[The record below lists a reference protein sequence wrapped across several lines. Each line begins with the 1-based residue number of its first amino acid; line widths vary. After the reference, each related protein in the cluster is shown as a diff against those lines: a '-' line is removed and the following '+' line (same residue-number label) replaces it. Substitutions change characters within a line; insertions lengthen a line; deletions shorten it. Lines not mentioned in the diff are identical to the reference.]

1 MASWPMLDIREYQ
14 ETMGIESIKVESL
27 ESQVSYRI
35 REMIRQRILTKG
47 QKVKER
53 ELCEQLGI
61 SRTPVREALRTLK
74 SEGLI
79 DIIPNKGAFVSE
91 PSIENIKEIFEVMTL
106 LEGEAAR
113 LAAKR
118 ITDQELKKLDAIHQE
133 LKRHHAERNSGKYLA
148 ANGRCHQYIRKLA
161 KNQLLYELVQS
172 LQDKIFLYRTQQLNK
187 LGRFDQSIKE
197 HEELMKAFRK
207 KNARAAERAMKNHLK
222 NQEEAL
228 VSMQGADS
236 SQVA

>member
-1 MASWPMLDIREYQ
+1 
-14 ETMGIESIKVESL
+14 MGIESIKVESL

-53 ELCEQLGI
+53 ELCEKLGI

-113 LAAKR
+113 LAARR
-118 ITDQELKKLDAIHQE
+118 ITDLELKKLDAIHQE
-133 LKRHHAERNSGKYLA
+133 LKRHYAGKNSEKYLA
-148 ANGRCHQYIRKLA
+148 ANSRCHQYIRKLA

-172 LQDKIFLYRTQQLNK
+172 LQVKIFLYRTQQLNK

-207 KNARAAERAMKNHLK
+207 KDARAAERAMKNHLK

-228 VSMQGADS
+228 VAMQGTDS
-236 SQVA
+236 SKVA

>member
-1 MASWPMLDIREYQ
+1 MASGPMLDFRESQ

-113 LAAKR
+113 LAARR
-118 ITDQELKKLDAIHQE
+118 ITDQELKKLEAIHQE
-133 LKRHHAERNSGKYLA
+133 LKRHHEEKNSEKYLA
-148 ANGRCHQYIRKLA
+148 ANSRCHLYIRKLA

-172 LQDKIFLYRTQQLNK
+172 LQDKIFLYRTQQLTK

-207 KNARAAERAMKNHLK
+207 KNARAAERSMKAHLK

-228 VSMQGADS
+228 VSMQGTDS
-236 SQVA
+236 SRVA

>member
-1 MASWPMLDIREYQ
+1 
-14 ETMGIESIKVESL
+14 MGSIKVESL

-35 REMIRQRILTKG
+35 REMIRQRVLTKG

-106 LEGEAAR
+106 LEGEASR
-113 LAAKR
+113 LAAQR
-118 ITDQELKKLDAIHQE
+118 ITDQELEKLEAIHQE
-133 LKRHHAERNSGKYLA
+133 LKHRHAEKNSEKYLA
-148 ANGRCHQYIRKLA
+148 ANNRYHQYIRKLA
-161 KNQLLYELVQS
+161 KNQILYELIQS

-197 HEELMKAFRK
+197 HDKLMKAFRK
-207 KNARAAERAMKNHLK
+207 KDAGAAERAMKNHLK

-228 VSMQGADS
+228 VSNQGTDS
-236 SQVA
+236 SKEVAGSTVATMASKQA

>member
-1 MASWPMLDIREYQ
+1 
-14 ETMGIESIKVESL
+14 MGIESIKVESL
-27 ESQVSYRI
+27 ESQVSFRI

-53 ELCEQLGI
+53 EICEQLGI

-79 DIIPNKGAFVSE
+79 DIVPNKGAFVSE

-113 LAAKR
+113 LAAR
-118 ITDQELKKLDAIHQE
+118 RTTDPELKKLEAIHQE
-133 LKRHHAERNSGKYLA
+133 LKRYHAEKNTEKYLA
-148 ANGRCHQYIRKLA
+148 TNKRCHQYIRKLA
-161 KNQLLYELVQS
+161 KNQLLYELIQS

-187 LGRFDQSIKE
+187 HGRFDQSIKE
-197 HEELMKAFRK
+197 HDELMKAFRK
-207 KNARAAERAMKNHLK
+207 KDARAAETAMKKHLK
-222 NQEEAL
+222 NQEEAM
-228 VSMQGADS
+228 VSLQDAGS
-236 SQVA
+236 SQAA